1 MTDGQKIIAGVIVI
15 CLAVCAGY
23 WLCSRNVAAN
33 NDAAAGLLRS
43 ELQRATDDNRSL
55 KADNERLRIENS
67 QLGKELADAVAEAEE
82 SYRVAGILSEN
93 TAQTRRNLEAAG
105 KIVERLIR
113 NNQEIRSQ
121 NSKTGAK

>member
-1 MTDGQKIIAGVIVI
+1 MTDGQKIIVGVIVI

-23 WLCSRNVAAN
+23 WLCGRNVAAN

-43 ELQRATDDNRSL
+43 ELQRVTDDNRSL

-82 SYRVAGILSEN
+82 SNRIAGILSEN
-93 TAQTRRNLEAAG
+93 TAQTKRNLDRAG
-105 KIVERLIR
+105 KIVGDLQKVSGEVRKG
-113 NNQEIRSQ
+113 
-121 NSKTGAK
+121 NSKTKE